1 MAHSLKTELSAP
13 TAELPLLH
21 LHRHPHLLLR
31 LPLSITTHLSPRQFI
46 QLLPVLLPATPK
58 KKRAALSQVS
68 SLNYL
73 NTYGTYPVKVR
84 IGKYLS
90 IGGLA
95 MGIFMTVYFA
105 IYLIAIL
112 AGIASNIR

>member
-1 MAHSLKTELSAP
+1 MAHSLKTALSAP

-31 LPLSITTHLSPRQFI
+31 LPLSITTLLAAAFSCTFFLSFLGIVFGPMG
-46 QLLPVLLPATPK
+46 
-58 KKRAALSQVS
+58 LSKAK
-68 SLNYL
+68 NYL